1 MNSSPRD
8 PRPQRLTLDVAGP
21 IATLTLCRP
30 PMNAIDDAMLA
41 ALLDAFDTVD
51 ADPGIA
57 VLRLRSDQRVFCAG
71 ADLQLVGTRVGRSDG
86 AAAMVETVRSF
97 HRAFDRLAA
106 LGKVTIAEI
115 EGHALGGGLEL
126 ALACDLR
133 IAAHHARLGLPEAKV
148 GLLPG
153 AGGTQRLTSL
163 CGAGVAAR
171 LILSGDLLDGREAE
185 RVGLVQW
192 SAHAV
197 DFAEVAK
204 EVATRAAGLS
214 VDALAVAKSCIRIAD
229 RMSAE
234 GAEAEILGIGALM
247 MKPSTEKRVADFLRR

>member
-1 MNSSPRD
+1 MTSPKTASDSR
-8 PRPQRLTLDVAGP
+8 RVTLAVDGAV
-21 IATLTLCRP
+21 ATLTLCRA

-41 ALLDAFDTVD
+41 ALLDAFDMIE
-51 ADPGIA
+51 ADPAIT
-57 VLRLRSDQRVFCAG
+57 VLRIRSDQRVFCAG
-71 ADLQLVGTRVGRSDG
+71 ADLKLVGTRVGNQAG
-86 AAAMVETVRSF
+86 ADAMVETVRSF
-97 HRAFDRLAA
+97 HRTFDRLAG
-106 LGKVTIAEI
+106 LSKLTIAEI

-171 LILSGDLLDGREAE
+171 VILTGDLLDGREAE
-185 RVGLVQW
+185 RLGLVQW

-197 DFAEVAK
+197 DFAEVAR
-204 EVATRAAGLS
+204 EVADRAAGLS
-214 VDALAVAKSCIRIAD
+214 VDAIAAAKACIRIAD
-229 RMSAE
+229 PISPI
-234 GAEAEILGIGALM
+234 GAEAEIQGIGALM
-247 MKPSTEKRVADFLRR
+247 MKPSTERRVADFLAR